1 MTPNNLQ
8 HGNRRTPTDQR
19 SGFSFILTMVVAA
32 GLLLLQA
39 PGAMAQ
45 GDADSA
51 IAQTVRS
58 IRGYMIR
65 IPAAAELDSAQSGWN
80 PTRKFERR
88 VYVIPGIG
96 EIVLRVEI
104 GRDSIPST
112 AVTEGSYTFID
123 HDSLASNGTI
133 YSRTWYLEHRR
144 VSITL
149 IPWALGMK
157 RWTDHRLTIYNSFRW
172 SEGAD
177 SDAEDLTP
185 REPPAFRP
193 QAKLG
198 LGIEN

>member
-112 AVTEGSYTFID
+112 AVTEGSYTFIV
-123 HDSLASNGTI
+123 H
-133 YSRTWYLEHRR
+133 SRPGHGSTFGM
-144 VSITL
+144 TL
-149 IPWALGMK
+149 LI
-157 RWTDHRLTIYNSFRW
+157 
-172 SEGAD
+172 
-177 SDAEDLTP
+177 
-185 REPPAFRP
+185 
-193 QAKLG
+193 Q
-198 LGIEN
+198 